1 MVAVNPRVYR
11 RNERGETPLHTA
23 AIKGDVDGMKKLIN
37 DGADV
42 GAKDYA
48 GENLGVRTYIGMH
61 MMKYHTTTHR
71 TALRAALHCTAL
83 HYSTHRTAPH
93 TLLTALQHHT
103 ALHTAP
109 HTALHHM
116 HTALHYNTALHTT
129 LHYTPHC
136 TTLHTALHTVLHMH
150 HTHRTAYR
158 TSLPTALHC
167 NTHHTAIHTTLQY
180 TPHFNTLH
188 CTPHYAAHGT
198 TLLHHILLQRRCLI
212 MHKFLFYGRLPR
224 LDSAS

>member
-103 ALHTAP
+103 ALHTALHHTTP
-109 HTALHHM
+109 HTALH
-116 HTALHYNTALHTT
+116 
-129 LHYTPHC
+129 
-136 TTLHTALHTVLHMH
+136 
-150 HTHRTAYR
+150 
-158 TSLPTALHC
+158 
-167 NTHHTAIHTTLQY
+167 
-180 TPHFNTLH
+180 
-188 CTPHYAAHGT
+188 
-198 TLLHHILLQRRCLI
+198 
-212 MHKFLFYGRLPR
+212 
-224 LDSAS
+224 